1 MVIFPEQGMRAT
13 TSMTLTLAVDAMGGD
28 DAPGIVISG
37 LAIAAEKHPNL
48 HFLVF
53 GREDLL
59 NPLFDQHPLL
69 SGRYTLTNCDVV
81 ITGDDKPANALRGG
95 MRDSSMRRA
104 IEAVKQ
110 GEAQAIISAGNTG
123 ALMALAKVLLRMVPG
138 VDRPAI
144 ASPLPTAKGQSV
156 VLDLGANVQC
166 DERNLLQFGIM
177 GALYARF
184 LFGKD
189 RPTIGL
195 LNIGSEEQKGHE
207 VLQVAADLMRD
218 SKSLPGEFHGFIEAD
233 DIAAGTTDV
242 VVTDGF
248 TGNVALKTTEGV
260 GRLISGMVREAF
272 QSGIF
277 SRIGYL
283 FAMPAMARLRQRLD
297 PRTYNGGMFVG
308 LGGICVKSHGG
319 TDDIGFANAVSVSVE
334 LMAGDFQSKIAQ
346 AIADAGDS
354 FGLDT
359 DAD

>member
-1 MVIFPEQGMRAT
+1 
-13 TSMTLTLAVDAMGGD
+13 MTLTLAVDAMGGD

-48 HFLVF
+48 HFLIF
-53 GREDLL
+53 GQQELIV
-59 NPLFDQHPLL
+59 PLFDQHPVL
-69 SGRYTLTNCDVV
+69 SDRYTFTHCEVA
-81 ITGDDKPANALRGG
+81 ISGDEKPANALRGG
-95 MRDSSMRRA
+95 KRDSSMRRA
-104 IEAVKQ
+104 IEAVKE
-110 GEAQAIISAGNTG
+110 GEAQAVISAGNTG

-166 DERNLLQFGIM
+166 DERNLLQFAIM

-184 LFGKD
+184 LFGVS
-189 RPTIGL
+189 RPSIGL
-195 LNIGSEEQKGHE
+195 LNIGSEEQKGHD

-218 SKSLPGEFHGFIEAD
+218 SPTLPGRFYGFIEAD

-283 FAMPAMARLRQRLD
+283 FAMPAMGRLKKRLD
-297 PRTYNGGMFVG
+297 PRTYNGGMFLG

-334 LMAGDFQSKIAQ
+334 LMAGDFQSKITQ
-346 AIADAGDS
+346 AIDDNGDL

-359 DAD
+359 DVA